1 MPATE
6 KKQPLRKCLG
16 CNEMKDKRSLLRV
29 VRDKDG
35 NVFFDVTGK
44 ASGRGAYICKSIEC
58 FRKCRK
64 SGRFEKSFKVKID
77 DNIYNELESKLIE
90 GTVETIE

>member
-6 KKQPLRKCLG
+6 RKQPLRKCLG

-29 VRDKDG
+29 VRNKEGD
-35 NVFFDVTGK
+35 VFFDTTGK
-44 ASGRGAYICKSIEC
+44 AAGRGAYICKNIEC

-64 SGRFEKSFKVKID
+64 GGRFEKAFKVKID
-77 DNIYNELESKLIE
+77 ENIYNELESKLIE